1 MRVKLINLDLIRR
14 MGGVNIEISEA
25 KAKKLE
31 AEGKGIIIEERT
43 IIDEENEEITDEEN
57 KEEEIIE
64 GENIFPEEVIPV
76 EA

>member
-1 MRVKLINLDLIRR
+1 MRIKLIDLVLIRR
-14 MGGVNIEISEA
+14 MGGVVIDISEI

-31 AEGKGIIIEERT
+31 KQGKGIIIEEKVIT
-43 IIDEENEEITDEEN
+43 DEEIIEEN

-64 GENIFPEEVIPV
+64 GDNIFPEELIPM